1 MSEPLDNKKPEDVER
16 TFARLEEQLLDIE
29 SAEIVH
35 GMSQHVLEEKGFL
48 GEKKGIEGKKSPDA
62 HEEETGADD
71 LMFKDDIVCTRMP
84 AGTALESL
92 IPGQFE
98 GRASVQKDQLIA
110 FKPANAKTRYA
121 PGTNVTKTQTGKG
134 EVYAAGVAGWVVV
147 LNESLCVF
155 PCDQD
160 CAIEVRIAK
169 DKLSAMADFFPGRGT
184 GKKLSKETVLA
195 ALAQAGVKAGVAVSE
210 INSAID
216 VVNRTGATQK
226 NVAVAKAKLPMR
238 GSDGKIELK
247 FNTQQQEYDF
257 KILPDGRIDYKNS
270 VNLVTVKKN
279 DLLAVIIPPVPAVPG
294 TDVFGAAIPI
304 APSKEA
310 MCCPGAGV
318 RAEKNGRE
326 LYAMASGLVMFHNNV
341 LEVVEVFSV
350 DSDVDFSTGNINF
363 NGTVLVNGDIK
374 EGFEVKA
381 AGDIVVK
388 GNVESARIE
397 AGRDVIIRG
406 GVISKGKGL
415 VSAGRNISADYVQ
428 NARIEAQGTITLGNF
443 AVNSYLCTSQKL
455 IMKTKRGAVI
465 GGEVYAQKGLDVRTL
480 GSDAGIKT
488 FVEAGTDFL
497 VRKKIVEL
505 EDVIKFT
512 EGNIQ
517 KIDFS
522 LLPVLELAKTKPE
535 ALKDKKGLIDKIIE
549 KKGVLEKQRAGL
561 LAKMAVLEERM
572 TDKEAITIRVG
583 DTCHSDVSVKI
594 RESRMTLTRELTKV
608 IFYEDTENKEVKT
621 MPHV

>member
-1 MSEPLDNKKPEDVER
+1 
-16 TFARLEEQLLDIE
+16 
-29 SAEIVH
+29 
-35 GMSQHVLEEKGFL
+35 
-48 GEKKGIEGKKSPDA
+48 
-62 HEEETGADD
+62 
-71 LMFKDDIVCTRMP
+71 
-84 AGTALESL
+84 
-92 IPGQFE
+92 
-98 GRASVQKDQLIA
+98 
-110 FKPANAKTRYA
+110 
-121 PGTNVTKTQTGKG
+121 
-134 EVYAAGVAGWVVV
+134 
-147 LNESLCVF
+147 
-155 PCDQD
+155 
-160 CAIEVRIAK
+160 
-169 DKLSAMADFFPGRGT
+169 
-184 GKKLSKETVLA
+184 
-195 ALAQAGVKAGVAVSE
+195 
-210 INSAID
+210 
-216 VVNRTGATQK
+216 
-226 NVAVAKAKLPMR
+226 
-238 GSDGKIELK
+238 
-247 FNTQQQEYDF
+247 
-257 KILPDGRIDYKNS
+257 
-270 VNLVTVKKN
+270 
-279 DLLAVIIPPVPAVPG
+279 
-294 TDVFGAAIPI
+294 
-304 APSKEA
+304 
-310 MCCPGAGV
+310 
-318 RAEKNGRE
+318 
-326 LYAMASGLVMFHNNV
+326 MASGLVMFHNNV